1 MEKPLFELR
10 EGVILYDVVNH
21 DTSKNVTR
29 QNLTDELALYH
40 LRTNPDYI
48 KHFTKYP
55 DNWYELALT
64 ANGKA
69 HEPQHVEVKAKPMPE
84 AQGKRFM
91 SAMKTLFS
99 KITYRR

>member
-1 MEKPLFELR
+1 MKNSLFELK

-21 DTSKNVTR
+21 DTSKNAVR

-55 DNWYELALT
+55 ENWYELALGNSVE
-64 ANGKA
+64 AHAPEQAKA
-69 HEPQHVEVKAKPMPE
+69 EPMP
-84 AQGKRFM
+84 AAKGKGFM
-91 SAMKTLFS
+91 SAMKTLFGNII
-99 KITYRR
+99 KK